1 MKMRIRRSWYANYV
15 KPWEDRVAGVDE
27 SFDGVEVDVDRIV
40 EDALAAARTAVEC
53 AVTPLAEVLAG
64 LPRAI
69 DIEWIRESRHARR
82 RRHRRA
88 SASERGSA
96 SERAAA
102 WDW

>member
-15 KPWEDRVAGVDE
+15 KPWEDRVAGSDE

-40 EDALAAARTAVEC
+40 EDAIAAAHTAIEC
-53 AVTPLAEVLAG
+53 TVKPLAEVLAG

-69 DIEWIRESRHARR
+69 DIEWESGYRRARR
-82 RRHRRA
+82 RRHRR
-88 SASERGSA
+88 S
-96 SERAAA
+96 AA